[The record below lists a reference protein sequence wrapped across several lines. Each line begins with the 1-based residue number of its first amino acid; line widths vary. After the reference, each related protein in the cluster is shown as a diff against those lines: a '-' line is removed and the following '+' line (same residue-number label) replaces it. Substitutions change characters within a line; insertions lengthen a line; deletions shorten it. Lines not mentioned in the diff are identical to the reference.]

1 MLDKLYIN
9 TCGNPFLTIIE
20 ILKAGHVKERG
31 FIELTVCVCGGG
43 SQVWHLSRA
52 PYFGAH
58 HSARAVAGMHVSGS
72 PYIARREN
80 RNEVGV
86 APGPPAEPNLLSPPV
101 LTENQVLCTR
111 TFAHLRHSCIIAV

>member
-1 MLDKLYIN
+1 MLDKLYIY
-9 TCGNPFLTIIE
+9 TCGSPFLTIIE
-20 ILKAGHVKERG
+20 ILKAGLVKK
-31 FIELTVCVCGGG
+31 GGLYSSLSVAGAGGLKVQAAESSG

-58 HSARAVAGMHVSGS
+58 CSAGAVAEMPVSGS

-86 APGPPAEPNLLSPPV
+86 TSRPPHQAQPFKPTCFN
-101 LTENQVLCTR
+101 
-111 TFAHLRHSCIIAV
+111 